1 MKMNEPFTHAIPILH
16 TLHEHGHQ
24 AYFVGGAVRDVLLGR
39 EIGDIDIATD
49 ATPDKVESLFE
60 KTVDVGKEHG
70 TVIVLHDGVSYEV
83 TTFRTESEYE
93 DFRRPKEVAFITSLK
108 EDLLR
113 RDLTINAMAM
123 DINGEI
129 IDHVGGKQD
138 IKRKR
143 IQTVGDPACRFQED
157 ALRMMRA
164 VRFLSQL
171 GFELA
176 DETAEAMKKDKHLLA
191 NISVERKKIEMEK
204 LLKGRH
210 CEQAIQVLIS
220 TKLYEELPGLKEDR
234 LHESFQSFPYYL
246 LDGLEEVWGAFIH
259 LLGLDE
265 AEAAVFLKEWK
276 LSTKLLKDAVAISQY
291 VDCDWDAENM
301 FEAGEHVL
309 LSSLKITQLK
319 HERRIFFDELEA
331 AKRSYDALPI
341 KKLQDLAVSG
351 KDLMA
356 FRQKSSGKWIA
367 EELEFVKKAVLQNRL
382 ENRKEAIEEWLTAC
396 DQQLEND

>member
-1 MKMNEPFTHAIPILH
+1 MNEAFTQAIPILH
-16 TLHEHGHQ
+16 TLHEHGYQ

-49 ATPDKVESLFE
+49 ATPDTVESLFD

-70 TVIVLHDGVSYEV
+70 TVIVIHHGVSYEV
-83 TTFRTESEYE
+83 TTFRSESEYE
-93 DFRRPKEVAFITSLK
+93 DFRRPKEVQFISSLK

-138 IKRKR
+138 IQRKQ
-143 IQTVGDPACRFQED
+143 IQTVGDPACRFAED

-171 GFELA
+171 GFHLSA
-176 DETAEAMKKDKHLLA
+176 ETAEAMKKDKHLLA

-204 LLKGRH
+204 LLQGRY
-210 CEQAIQVLIS
+210 CGQAIKVLIS
-220 TKLYEELPGLKEDR
+220 TNLYEELPGLHEYE
-234 LHESFQSFPYYL
+234 LHEELQKFPYYL

-259 LLGLDE
+259 FLGLNETE
-265 AEAAVFLKEWK
+265 ALSFLKEWK
-276 LSTKLLKDAVAISQY
+276 LSTKLLKEAMAISKH
-291 VDCDWDAENM
+291 VDCHWDAEKM

-319 HERRIFFDELEA
+319 HERRVIFDELEA
-331 AKRSYDALPI
+331 IKRSYDALPI
-341 KKLQDLAVSG
+341 KKLNELAVSG

-356 FRQKSSGKWIA
+356 FRQKTSGKWIA
-367 EELEFVKKAVLQNRL
+367 DELHAVKKAVLQNRL
-382 ENRKEAIEEWLTAC
+382 VNRKEAIEEWLNAC

>member
-1 MKMNEPFTHAIPILH
+1 MNEPFTHAIPVLH
-16 TLHEHGHQ
+16 TLHEHGYQ

-49 ATPDKVESLFE
+49 ATPDVVESLFH

-83 TTFRTESEYE
+83 TTFRSESEYE
-93 DFRRPKEVAFITSLK
+93 DFRRPKEVEFISSLK

-129 IDHVGGKQD
+129 IDYVGGKQD
-138 IKRKR
+138 IDRKR

-171 GFELA
+171 GFELSAEMA
-176 DETAEAMKKDKHLLA
+176 DAMKKDKHLLA

-204 LLKGRH
+204 LLKGRY
-210 CEQAIQVLIS
+210 CEQAIKVLIS
-220 TKLYEELPGLKEDR
+220 TKLYEELPGLKANR
-234 LHESFQSFPYYL
+234 LNQSLQAFPYYL
-246 LDGLEEVWGAFIH
+246 LDGLEEVWGSFIH
-259 LLGLDE
+259 LLRLDE
-265 AEAAVFLKEWK
+265 TEAVSLLKEWK
-276 LSTKLLKDAVAISQY
+276 LSTKLLKKAVAISKY
-291 VDCDWDAENM
+291 VDCDWDAEKM
-301 FEAGEHVL
+301 FEVGEHVL

-331 AKRSYDALPI
+331 AKRSYESLSI

-356 FRQKSSGKWIA
+356 FRQKTSGKWIA
-367 EELEFVKKAVLQNRL
+367 EELNLVKKAVLQNRL
-382 ENRKEAIEEWLTAC
+382 KNRKEAIEEWLIAC

>member
-1 MKMNEPFTHAIPILH
+1 MKMNEPFTHAIPVLH
-16 TLHEHGHQ
+16 TLHEHGYQ

-49 ATPDKVESLFE
+49 ATPDVVESLFH

-83 TTFRTESEYE
+83 TTFRSESEYE
-93 DFRRPKEVAFITSLK
+93 DFRRPKEVEFISSLK

-129 IDHVGGKQD
+129 IDYVGGKQD
-138 IKRKR
+138 IDRKR

-171 GFELA
+171 GFELSAEMA
-176 DETAEAMKKDKHLLA
+176 DAMKKDKHLLA

-204 LLKGRH
+204 LLKGRY
-210 CEQAIQVLIS
+210 CEQAIKVLIS
-220 TKLYEELPGLKEDR
+220 TKLYEELPGLKANR
-234 LHESFQSFPYYL
+234 LNQSLQAFPYYL
-246 LDGLEEVWGAFIH
+246 LDGLEEVWGSFIH
-259 LLGLDE
+259 LLRLDE
-265 AEAAVFLKEWK
+265 TEAVSLLKEWK
-276 LSTKLLKDAVAISQY
+276 LSTKLLKKAVAISKY
-291 VDCDWDAENM
+291 VDCDWDAEKM
-301 FEAGEHVL
+301 FEVGEHVL

-331 AKRSYDALPI
+331 AKRSYESLSI

-356 FRQKSSGKWIA
+356 FRQKTSGKWIA
-367 EELEFVKKAVLQNRL
+367 EELNLVKKAVLQNRL
-382 ENRKEAIEEWLTAC
+382 KNRKEAIEEWLIAC

>member
-1 MKMNEPFTHAIPILH
+1 MNEPFTHAIPILH
-16 TLHEHGHQ
+16 KLHEHGYQ

-39 EIGDIDIATD
+39 EVGDIDIATD
-49 ATPDKVESLFE
+49 ATPDVVESLFD

-70 TVIVLHDGVSYEV
+70 TVIVLLDGVSYEV

-93 DFRRPKEVAFITSLK
+93 DFRRPKEVAFISSLK

-113 RDLTINAMAM
+113 RDLTINAVAM
-123 DINGEI
+123 DIHGDI
-129 IDHVGGKQD
+129 IDHVGGKRD
-138 IKRKR
+138 IKRRR

-171 GFELA
+171 GFELSK
-176 DETAEAMKKDKHLLA
+176 ETEEAMKKDKHLLA

-204 LLKGRH
+204 LLKGRY
-210 CEQAIQVLIS
+210 CEQAIKVLIS
-220 TKLYEELPGLKEDR
+220 TKLYEELPGLKKDQLNET
-234 LHESFQSFPYYL
+234 FQAFPYYL
-246 LDGLEEVWGAFIH
+246 LDGLGEVWGAFIH

-265 AEAAVFLKEWK
+265 VEAVSFLKEWK
-276 LSTKLLKDAVAISQY
+276 LSTKLLKEAVAISKY
-291 VDCDWDAENM
+291 VDCDWDAEKM

-309 LSSLKITQLK
+309 LSSMKITQLK

-341 KKLQDLAVSG
+341 KQLQDLAVSG

-356 FRQKSSGKWIA
+356 FRQKPAGKWIA
-367 EELEFVKKAVLQNRL
+367 EELASVKKAVLQNQL
-382 ENRKEAIEEWLTAC
+382 ENRKEAIEEWLIAC
-396 DQQLEND
+396 DQRLEND